1 MGWFDSQIRER
12 ISNNKQQLQKA
23 YWNLASVVMKETN
36 ETFADTRSTGNQNA
50 LTQICRYFHLEVNTV
65 PDNIVDLEEQ
75 MEYLFRPS
83 GIMRRRIKLAGE
95 WWKDCY
101 GPILAERKDGQ
112 MIALL
117 QGKGDH
123 YYYQDIKGKSKNR
136 VDSQTAKELCE
147 EAVCFLPSR
156 FRKRGNLTQKRPV

>member
-23 YWNLASVVMKETN
+23 YWNLASVVMKKTN
-36 ETFADTRSTGNQNA
+36 ETFADTQSTGNQNA

-101 GPILAERKDGQ
+101 GPILAERK
-112 MIALL
+112 
-117 QGKGDH
+117 
-123 YYYQDIKGKSKNR
+123 
-136 VDSQTAKELCE
+136 
-147 EAVCFLPSR
+147 
-156 FRKRGNLTQKRPV
+156 